1 LENVA
6 VCAGPE
12 VLMEVDNKSVL
23 IVGEPQ
29 GILAQQSRHQLD
41 EFVKYYYYIN
51 YLLNYF
57 IKLMVVP
64 SEGRKEVNSSG
75 LNLVC

>member
-1 LENVA
+1 MLV
-6 VCAGPE
+6 VE

-23 IVGEPQ
+23 IVGELQ
-29 GILAQQSRHQLD
+29 GILAQQSRPHLMNLLNIIIILISYSI
-41 EFVKYYYYIN
+41 KK
-51 YLLNYF
+51 LLNYF